1 MRTMETGRNI
11 KNGLPFKCSCSAEI
25 LCVYFSRDDR
35 HRCYIRIRKVAS
47 ESQGSVRNLV
57 SSFVFQLRLEVLL
70 KASLLN
76 WIQSGLVEMNT
87 CHILMHHHLNTP
99 AVITYMPMLIGTLP
113 AYLSLELVQ
122 TSHAL
127 NLEKVPVC
135 CSSCVLQHRVY
146 LKLSL
151 RVGGSSLEQKFVYFQ
166 VFSSFSTFSR
176 CSKKQF
182 FCNLYSKFSYIQV
195 FQNIL
200 EQTR

>member
-1 MRTMETGRNI
+1 MLH
-11 KNGLPFKCSCSAEI
+11 KNQESSFRVSRISQKSCFQLCVLAQIGSALKGLPVELDPEWSCGNEHLSHPD
-25 LCVYFSRDDR
+25 V
-35 HRCYIRIRKVAS
+35 
-47 ESQGSVRNLV
+47 
-57 SSFVFQLRLEVLL
+57 
-70 KASLLN
+70 
-76 WIQSGLVEMNT
+76 
-87 CHILMHHHLNTP
+87 HHHLNTP

-166 VFSSFSTFSR
+166 VFSSFSTFSHC

-195 FQNIL
+195 F
-200 EQTR
+200 